1 MSIKSQQFKARTP
14 ALNLSED
21 LGILGEFSS
30 EALNHLVSA
39 QNSLLALETV
49 PNNQEEIDNIF
60 KVFHTI
66 AGLAGFLSLDD
77 IQVLSSE
84 IQVLLDM
91 VRKGLL
97 PFEGDVAEAVLQ
109 TIDGL
114 RQLLILLNEQ
124 IDNDGKL
131 KSPYFDASGVIA
143 LIQDIAENKKIT
155 QAVKPKQQFREKLN
169 LVAARLMVRYQ
180 QVGEGV
186 KDKSGDVTINAE
198 VLRSM
203 IGDMNAA
210 YEELQYMKDTLLQR
224 QREIIREREFALHLS
239 QRAQDTA
246 RMKGDFLASMA
257 HEIRTLINTILGFSD
272 LLIKSP
278 LESKQKEHLK
288 AVVTSGKLLLDVV
301 NNILDFSKIEKGKLA
316 LENIDFRID
325 VLVQDVFRILKPR
338 SEAKTVN
345 LCFEMEQDVPLN
357 LIGDPTKLKQILINL
372 IDNAIKFTEKGEVA
386 LFIKSGELAPSA
398 TATSERTLRFTV
410 KDTGMGIPDNKKD
423 LIFESF
429 TQADNTMARRFGGS
443 GLGLAICK
451 SYVEAMGGKIWV
463 ESQVGAGSKFIFTV
477 KLKEGKIKA
486 TETMG
491 VAAESAGEPQT
502 DAQLEA
508 SCKGIKVLVVD
519 DSVPNQELVKAYF
532 DFLGCDGDFASNGQ
546 EAIEKIRTN
555 PYDVCFMDLQMPFMG
570 GLEATQIIR
579 QNIKKTL
586 PVIALTATAMG
597 EKKGES
603 QKAGITD
610 FLEKPFDMVQLKE
623 KILQHAKR

>member
-1 MSIKSQQFKARTP
+1 M
-14 ALNLSED
+14 
-21 LGILGEFSS
+21 LGEFTS

-39 QNSLLALETV
+39 QNSLLALEMA
-49 PNNQEEIDNIF
+49 PNDQEAIDSLF

-77 IQVLSSE
+77 IQILSSE
-84 IQVLLDM
+84 VQVLLDM
-91 VRKGLL
+91 ARKGTV
-97 PFEGDVAEAVLQ
+97 PFEGDVAEVVLQ
-109 TIDGL
+109 AVDGL

-124 IDNDGKL
+124 IDNEGEL
-131 KSPYFDASGVIA
+131 KSPYLDVGGIIA
-143 LIQDIAENKKIT
+143 LIRDISENKKIT
-155 QAVKPKQQFREKLN
+155 RTVKPKQQFREKLN
-169 LVAARLMVRYQ
+169 LVASRLMIRYQ
-180 QVGEGV
+180 QVEEGV
-186 KDKSGDVTINAE
+186 RDKSGDVTINAD

-203 IGDMNAA
+203 IGDMKAA
-210 YEELQYMKDTLLQR
+210 YEELQHMKETLLQR
-224 QREIIREREFALHLS
+224 QREIIREREFAMQLN

-246 RMKGDFLASMA
+246 RMKSDFLASMS

-278 LESKQKEHLK
+278 LEEKQKEHLK

-301 NNILDFSKIEKGKLA
+301 NNILDFSKIEKGKLT
-316 LENIDFRID
+316 LENIDFRMD
-325 VLVQDVFRILKPR
+325 VLVQDVFKILGPR
-338 SEAKTVN
+338 SEGKAIK
-345 LCFEMEQDVPLN
+345 LYFEIEPNVPVN

-372 IDNAIKFTEKGEVA
+372 IDNAIKFTDKGEVA
-386 LFIKSGELAPSA
+386 LFVKSGELALGA
-398 TATSERTLRFTV
+398 TVTSERTLRFTV
-410 KDTGMGIPDNKKD
+410 KDTGIGIPDNKRD

-463 ESQVGAGSKFIFTV
+463 ESQMGEGSKFIFTAR
-477 KLKEGKIKA
+477 LKEGKIKA
-486 TETMG
+486 ADTVGDSTESERNIPSD
-491 VAAESAGEPQT
+491 AE
-502 DAQLEA
+502 LES

-546 EAIEKIRTN
+546 EAIEKVRMN
-555 PYDVCFMDLQMPFMG
+555 QYDVCFMDLQMPFMG
-570 GLEATQIIR
+570 GLEATQVIR

-586 PVIALTATAMG
+586 PIIALTATTME

-610 FLEKPFDMVQLKE
+610 FLEKPFDIVQLKE
-623 KILQHAKR
+623 KILQYAKR